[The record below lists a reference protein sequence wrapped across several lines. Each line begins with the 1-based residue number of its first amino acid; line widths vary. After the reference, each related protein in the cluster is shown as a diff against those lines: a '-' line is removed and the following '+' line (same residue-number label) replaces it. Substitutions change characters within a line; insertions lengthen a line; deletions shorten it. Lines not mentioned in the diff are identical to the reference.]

1 MAVPETRYAR
11 RSDGVNIGYQMLGS
25 GPATLVWCWGWM
37 SHLDLQWTDATLA
50 RMFERLAG
58 FCQLVI
64 YDKAGTGVSDPITHV
79 ATLEERVEDVRV
91 VMDAAGIENAA
102 ILGESEAGPVAAL
115 FAATYPRRTDA
126 LIIYGSI
133 ATGQPDD
140 DELAAYGG
148 RPGEYAKN
156 VEVL

>member
-11 RSDGVNIGYQMLGS
+11 RSDGVNIGYQMSGS

-64 YDKAGTGVSDPITHV
+64 YDKAGTGVSDPVPHV
-79 ATLEERVEDVRV
+79 ATVEGGGGDGGGV
-91 VMDAAGIENAA
+91 VDAAGVGHAA
-102 ILGESEAGPVAAL
+102 IVGGVEAGAGGAPVL
-115 FAATYPRRTDA
+115 AT
-126 LIIYGSI
+126 
-133 ATGQPDD
+133 
-140 DELAAYGG
+140 
-148 RPGEYAKN
+148 
-156 VEVL
+156 